1 MAIEITVGPPQIT
14 INRGNAFVLSE
25 PDGSVIAYTD
35 QGFYYRDTRYISNY
49 EFYADGEHWILQNS
63 GAIAYY
69 ASRFYLINPR
79 IRTEY
84 GEIERSTLS
93 LVFTRAVSD
102 CVVE

>member
-1 MAIEITVGPPQIT
+1 V
-14 INRGNAFVLSE
+14 RSE

-69 ASRFYLINPR
+69 AHPDGAGRDRKL
-79 IRTEY
+79 
-84 GEIERSTLS
+84 
-93 LVFTRAVSD
+93 
-102 CVVE
+102 